1 MLKYLLFFLL
11 FPSLGNAQILDSL
24 DTYDHKEFENQTL
37 KVFSDNGLIQLQVL
51 KSNLIKVSFSK
62 KDELVKQE
70 VAKPAEAV
78 YVRITQNLESIFMQ
92 TDTLLIVIS
101 KLDFS
106 IKFQNLRE
114 QVYTVNQNISFLND
128 GLNLQFVIANNELF
142 YNQKHKRLKSKI
154 YAIKKLKSINSSN
167 QYIIYFDNET
177 KGSLDFRNSSTLNLK
192 FYNSAAFEYYFKVN
206 KLFN

>member
-51 KSNLIKVSFSK
+51 KSNLIKLSISK
-62 KDELVKQE
+62 KDELVKQ
-70 VAKPAEAV
+70 KISNPKEAV
-78 YVRITQNLESIFMQ
+78 YVRITQNLESIYMQ
-92 TDTLLIVIS
+92 TDSLLVVIS

-114 QVYTVNQNISFLND
+114 QVYIVQQNISFAD
-128 GLNLQFVIANNELF
+128 DYLNLQFAIANNELF
-142 YNQKHKRLKSKI
+142 YNQKDKRLKPKN

-167 QYIIYFDNET
+167 QYSIYFEDET
-177 KGSLDFRNSSTLNLK
+177 KGSLDFSNPSFLK
-192 FYNSAAFEYYFKVN
+192 M
-206 KLFN
+206 KLFKREKFGYYIKSI